1 MITTLKVRF
10 DNCYGIKTLSHD
22 FDFSVKKVYSI
33 YAPNG
38 TMKTSFAKTCKD
50 YSGGK
55 ATTDIIFPERV
66 TVRELKNETNVDI
79 PAESVFV
86 IEPYLEKYKSDRLS
100 TLLVNKALKDRY
112 EEILDAIDKEK
123 NHLISKLKQLT
134 GLTSRGNPIE
144 EELVKVFRK
153 KSFFDV
159 LLDLEQFINE
169 NSEHKFSSLTY
180 SKIFDEKVV
189 AFLNTK
195 DFKKQ
200 IQEYIERYDT
210 LIQSSKYFKK
220 GFNHSNVSEIQKNL
234 KSNGFFEAQHS
245 VNLFNGNSN
254 DVITSEEELQ
264 DIISKEME
272 TVLSDADI
280 QKKFNDIDSKL
291 SNAQLREFREYLFDN
306 REILPELNDLE
317 RFKKDIWVS
326 YLIEQKEL
334 FNSLLTEYKKGKE
347 EIEAIVEQA
356 KAEATDWKDVINIFN
371 KRFSVPFKLEMRNQ
385 DDVILKSETPNLN
398 FIFSDDDALNQE
410 KNIEESELMKVLSQ
424 GERRAL
430 YILNI
435 IFEVRARKKAG
446 QETIFIVDDIADS
459 FDYKNKYAII
469 EYLKEISEEP
479 LFYQIILTHN
489 FDFHR
494 TVSSRLNMGRNN
506 KLNTIRTTTG
516 INLITEKYQNNPF
529 SHWKDNLHANNEML
543 IASIPFVRNI
553 AEYSGHA
560 ATFTNLTS
568 LLHFKTDTATVTIAD
583 LETNIKTILIDKAAI
598 TLAMPGNFVID
609 VIYNSANAILATVNQ
624 NIDLENKIV
633 LAIAIR
639 LKAEQFMIA
648 KINDV
653 AFWNSITTNQ
663 TFALIQRFKNDFSG
677 ETANIELLE
686 QVNLMT
692 PENIHLNSFMY
703 EPILDMSNEHLKQLY
718 QSVRDN
724 LV

>member
-1 MITTLKVRF
+1 MITTLKIRF
-10 DNCYGIKTLSHD
+10 ENCYGIKSLSHD
-22 FDFSVKKVYSI
+22 FDFSNKKVFSI

-50 YSGGK
+50 YSGNK
-55 ATTDIIFPERV
+55 TTSDIIFPERV
-66 TVRELKNETNVDI
+66 TLREIKNEADI
-79 PAESVFV
+79 DILSEQVFV
-86 IEPYLEKYKSDRLS
+86 IEPYIEKYKSDRLS
-100 TLLVNKALKDRY
+100 TLLVNSALKNRY
-112 EEILDAIDKEK
+112 EEILEAIDKEK
-123 NHLISKLKQLT
+123 GNLISKLKQLS

-144 EELVKVFRK
+144 EELNKVFRN
-153 KSFFDV
+153 KSFFEI
-159 LLDLEQFINE
+159 LLNLEQFVNE
-169 NSEHKFSSLTY
+169 NTEHKFSNLTY

-200 IQEYIERYDT
+200 IKEYIERYDT
-210 LIQSSKYFKK
+210 LIQSSKYLKK
-220 GFNHSNVSEIQKNL
+220 GFNHSNVTEIQKNL

-245 VNLFNGNSN
+245 VNLFNGTSN
-254 DVITSEEELQ
+254 DTITNESDLQ
-264 DIISKEME
+264 EIISKEME

-306 REILPELNDLE
+306 RDILPELNDLE
-317 RFKKDIWVS
+317 KFKKDIWTS
-326 YLIEQKEL
+326 YFIEQKEL
-334 FNSLLTEYKKGKE
+334 FNNLLTEYKKGRE
-347 EIEAIVEQA
+347 EIEAIITQA
-356 KAEATDWKDVINIFN
+356 KAEETDWKDVIDIFN

-410 KNIEESELMKVLSQ
+410 KNIDESELMKVLSQ

-435 IFEVRARKKAG
+435 IFEVKARKNTNL
-446 QETIFIVDDIADS
+446 ETIFIVDDIADS

-506 KLNTIRTTTG
+506 KLNTIRSANG
-516 INLITEKYQNNPF
+516 ISLITEKYQNNPF
-529 SHWKDNLHANNEML
+529 SHWKDNLHTNSEML
-543 IASIPFVRNI
+543 IATIPFVRNI
-553 AEYSGHA
+553 AEYSGQN
-560 ATFTNLTS
+560 ATFSNLTS
-568 LLHFKTDTATVTIAD
+568 LLHFKSDTTTITIAD
-583 LETNIKTILIDKAAI
+583 LETNIKTILIDKATISLTSPAS
-598 TLAMPGNFVID
+598 FVID
-609 VIYNSANAILATVNQ
+609 VIFNSANTILGTISQ

-639 LKAEQFMIA
+639 LKAEQFMVA
-648 KINDV
+648 KINDTT
-653 AFWNSITTNQ
+653 FWNSITTNQ
-663 TFALIQRFKNDFSG
+663 TFALIQRFKNDFST

>member
-1 MITTLKVRF
+1 MITTLKIRLE
-10 DNCYGIKTLSHD
+10 NCYGIKSLNHS
-22 FDFSVKKVYSI
+22 FDFSSKKVFSI

-50 YSGGK
+50 YSGNK
-55 ATTDIIFPERV
+55 TTSDIIFPERI
-66 TVRELKNETNVDI
+66 TIREIKNESDI
-79 PAESVFV
+79 DITAEQIFV
-86 IEPYLEKYKSDRLS
+86 IEPYLEKYKSDKLS
-100 TLLVNKALKDRY
+100 TLLVNKTLKDRY
-112 EEILDAIDKEK
+112 EEILETIDKEK
-123 NHLISKLKQLT
+123 SKLISKLKQLS

-144 EELVKVFRK
+144 EELCKIFNK

-159 LLDLEQFINE
+159 LLNLETFIDE
-169 NSEHKFSSLTY
+169 NSEHKFSSIIY
-180 SKIFDEKVV
+180 NKIFEEKVV

-200 IQEYIERYDT
+200 IAEYIERYNT
-210 LIQSSKYFKK
+210 LIESSKYLKK

-245 VNLFNGNSN
+245 VNLFNGTSN
-254 DVITSEEELQ
+254 DVITSEVELQ

-280 QKKFNDIDSKL
+280 QKKFKEIDDKL

-306 REILPELNDLE
+306 KDILPELNNLE
-317 RFKKDIWVS
+317 KFKKEIWIS
-326 YLIEQKEL
+326 YLIEQKDL
-334 FNSLLTEYKKGKE
+334 VSILLAEYKKGRE
-347 EIEAIVEQA
+347 EIETIIIQA
-356 KAEATDWKDVINIFN
+356 KAEATDWKDVIEIFN
-371 KRFSVPFKLEMRNQ
+371 SRFSVPFKLEMINQ

-398 FIFSDDDALNQE
+398 FIFSDDDILQQE
-410 KNIEESELMKVLSQ
+410 KSIDELDLMKVLSQ

-506 KLNTIRTTTG
+506 KLNTIRTSTG
-516 INLITEKYQNNPF
+516 VNLITEKYQNNPF
-529 SHWKDNLHANNEML
+529 NHWKDHMHINSEML

-553 AEYSGHA
+553 AEYSGQNT
-560 ATFTNLTS
+560 TFSNLTS
-568 LLHFKTDTATVTIAD
+568 LLHFKSDTSTITIAD
-583 LETNIKTILIDKAAI
+583 LETNIKSILIDKAAM
-598 TLAMPGNFVID
+598 TLGSQGSFVID
-609 VIYNSANAILATVNQ
+609 IIYNSADTILGLANQ

-639 LKAEQFMIA
+639 LKAEQFMVT
-648 KINDV
+648 KINDTP
-653 AFWNSITTNQ
+653 FWNSLTTHQ
-663 TFALIQRFKNDFSG
+663 TFALIQRFKNDFST

-703 EPILDMSNEHLKQLY
+703 EPILDMSNDHLKQLY

-724 LV
+724 LI

>member
-1 MITTLKVRF
+1 MITTLKIRF
-10 DNCYGIKTLSHD
+10 ENCYGIKSLSHD
-22 FDFSVKKVYSI
+22 FDFSIKKVFSI

-50 YSGGK
+50 YSGNK
-55 ATTDIIFPERV
+55 TTSDIIFPERV
-66 TVRELKNETNVDI
+66 TLREIKNEADI
-79 PAESVFV
+79 DIQAEQIFV
-86 IEPYLEKYKSDRLS
+86 IEPYIEKYKSDRLS
-100 TLLVNKALKDRY
+100 TLLVNSHLKNRY
-112 EEILDAIDKEK
+112 EEILEAIDKEK
-123 NHLISKLKQLT
+123 SNLISKLKQLS

-144 EELVKVFRK
+144 EELTKVFRN
-153 KSFFDV
+153 KSFFDI
-159 LLDLEQFINE
+159 LLNLEQFVNE
-169 NSEHKFSSLTY
+169 SSEHKFSNLTY
-180 SKIFDEKVV
+180 NKIFDEKVV

-200 IQEYIERYDT
+200 IKEYIERYDT
-210 LIQSSKYFKK
+210 LIKSSKYLKK
-220 GFNHSNVSEIQKNL
+220 GFNHSNVTEIQKNL

-245 VNLFNGNSN
+245 VNLFNGTSN
-254 DVITSEEELQ
+254 DTITSETDLL

-272 TVLSDADI
+272 TVLSDTEI

-306 REILPELNDLE
+306 RDILPELNDLE
-317 RFKKDIWVS
+317 KFKKNIWTS

-334 FNSLLTEYKKGKE
+334 FTNLLTEYKKGRE
-347 EIEAIVEQA
+347 EIEAIITQA
-356 KAEATDWKDVINIFN
+356 KAEETDWKDVIDIFN

-410 KNIEESELMKVLSQ
+410 KNIEESDLMKVLSQ

-435 IFEVRARKKAG
+435 IFEVRARKNANL
-446 QETIFIVDDIADS
+446 ETIFIVDDIADS

-494 TVSSRLNMGRNN
+494 TISSRLNMGRNN
-506 KLNTIRTTTG
+506 KLNTIRTTSG
-516 INLITEKYQNNPF
+516 ISLVTEKYQNNPF
-529 SHWKDNLHANNEML
+529 SHWKDNLHTNSEML

-553 AEYSGHA
+553 AEYSGHNV
-560 ATFTNLTS
+560 TFSNLTS
-568 LLHFKTDTATVTIAD
+568 LLHFKADTNTITIAD
-583 LETNIKTILIDKAAI
+583 LETNIKTILIDKSAI
-598 TLAMPGNFVID
+598 SLASPGNLVID
-609 VIYNSANAILATVNQ
+609 VIYSSADRILATIHQ

-639 LKAEQFMIA
+639 LKAEQYMVA
-648 KINDV
+648 KINDNL
-653 AFWNSITTNQ
+653 FWNAITTNQ
-663 TFALIQRFKNDFSG
+663 TFALIQRFKNDFSE
-677 ETANIELLE
+677 ETTHIELLD

-724 LV
+724 LG

>member
-1 MITTLKVRF
+1 MLV
-10 DNCYGIKTLSHD
+10 NSH
-22 FDFSVKKVYSI
+22 
-33 YAPNG
+33 
-38 TMKTSFAKTCKD
+38 
-50 YSGGK
+50 
-55 ATTDIIFPERV
+55 
-66 TVRELKNETNVDI
+66 LKN
-79 PAESVFV
+79 
-86 IEPYLEKYKSDRLS
+86 
-100 TLLVNKALKDRY
+100 RY
-112 EEILDAIDKEK
+112 EEILEAIDKEK
-123 NHLISKLKQLT
+123 SNLISKLKQLS
-134 GLTSRGNPIE
+134 GLNSRGNPIE
-144 EELVKVFRK
+144 EELIKVFRN
-153 KSFFDV
+153 KSFFDI
-159 LLDLEQFINE
+159 LLNLEQFVNE
-169 NSEHKFSSLTY
+169 SSEHKFSNLTY
-180 SKIFDEKVV
+180 NKIFDEKVV

-200 IQEYIERYDT
+200 IKEYIERYDT
-210 LIQSSKYFKK
+210 LIKSSKYLKK
-220 GFNHSNVSEIQKNL
+220 GFNHSNVTEIQKNL

-245 VNLFNGNSN
+245 VNLFNGTSN
-254 DVITSEEELQ
+254 DTITSESDLL
-264 DIISKEME
+264 DIISKEMQ
-272 TVLSDADI
+272 TVLSDAEI

-306 REILPELNDLE
+306 RDILSELNDLE
-317 RFKKDIWVS
+317 KFKKNIWIS

-334 FNSLLTEYKKGKE
+334 FSNLLTEYKKGRE
-347 EIEAIVEQA
+347 EIEAIITQA
-356 KAEATDWKDVINIFN
+356 KAEETDWKYVIDIFN

-410 KNIEESELMKVLSQ
+410 KNIEESDLMKVLSQ

-435 IFEVRARKKAG
+435 IFEVRARKNANL
-446 QETIFIVDDIADS
+446 ETIFIVDDIADS

-494 TVSSRLNMGRNN
+494 TISSRLNMGRNN
-506 KLNTIRTTTG
+506 KLNTIRTTSG
-516 INLITEKYQNNPF
+516 ISLVTEKYQNNPF
-529 SHWKDNLHANNEML
+529 SHWKDNLHTNSEML

-553 AEYSGHA
+553 AEYSGHN
-560 ATFTNLTS
+560 ATFSNLTS
-568 LLHFKTDTATVTIAD
+568 LLHFKADTNTITIAD
-583 LETNIKTILIDKAAI
+583 LETNIKTILIDKLAI
-598 TLAMPGNFVID
+598 SLASPGNLVID
-609 VIYNSANAILATVNQ
+609 VIYSSADRILATIHQ

-639 LKAEQFMIA
+639 LKAEQYMVA
-648 KINDV
+648 KINDNH
-653 AFWNSITTNQ
+653 FWNAITTNQ

-677 ETANIELLE
+677 ETTHIELLD

-724 LV
+724 LA

>member
-1 MITTLKVRF
+1 MITTLKIRF
-10 DNCYGIKTLSHD
+10 ENCYGIKSLSHD
-22 FDFSVKKVYSI
+22 FDFSIKKLFSI

-50 YSGGK
+50 YSGNK
-55 ATTDIIFPERV
+55 TTSDIIFPERV
-66 TVRELKNETNVDI
+66 TRREIKNEADIDI
-79 PAESVFV
+79 PSEQVFV
-86 IEPYLEKYKSDRLS
+86 IEPYIEKYKSDRLS
-100 TLLVNKALKDRY
+100 TLLVNSTLKNRY
-112 EEILDAIDKEK
+112 EEILEAIDREK
-123 NHLISKLKQLT
+123 GNLTSKLKQLS

-144 EELVKVFRK
+144 EELNKVFRN
-153 KSFFDV
+153 KSFFDI
-159 LLDLEQFINE
+159 LLNLEQFVNE
-169 NSEHKFSSLTY
+169 STEHKFSYLTY
-180 SKIFDEKVV
+180 NKIFDEKVV

-200 IQEYIERYDT
+200 IKEYIERYDT
-210 LIQSSKYFKK
+210 LIQSSKYLKK
-220 GFNHSNVSEIQKNL
+220 GFNHSNVTEIQKNL

-245 VNLFNGNSN
+245 VNLFNGTSN
-254 DVITSEEELQ
+254 DTITNEADLQ

-306 REILPELNDLE
+306 RDILPELNDLE
-317 RFKKDIWVS
+317 RFKKDIWTS

-334 FNSLLTEYKKGKE
+334 FNNLLTEYKKGKE
-347 EIEAIVEQA
+347 EIEAIIVQA
-356 KAEATDWKDVINIFN
+356 KAEATDWKDVIDIFN

-385 DDVILKSETPNLN
+385 EDVILKSETPNLN
-398 FIFSDDDALNQE
+398 FIFSDDDALHQE

-435 IFEVRARKKAG
+435 IFEVRARKNANL
-446 QETIFIVDDIADS
+446 ETIFIVDDIADS

-506 KLNTIRTTTG
+506 KLNTIRSAAG
-516 INLITEKYQNNPF
+516 ISLITEKYQNNPF
-529 SHWKDNLHANNEML
+529 SHWKDNLHTNSEML
-543 IASIPFVRNI
+543 IASIPFVRNL
-553 AEYSGHA
+553 AEYSGQN
-560 ATFTNLTS
+560 ATFSDLTS
-568 LLHFKTDTATVTIAD
+568 LLHFKNNTTTITIAD

-598 TLAMPGNFVID
+598 SLTSPGSFVID
-609 VIYNSANAILATVNQ
+609 VIYNSADSILGTVSQ

-639 LKAEQFMIA
+639 LKAEQFMVG
-648 KINDV
+648 KINDS

-663 TFALIQRFKNDFSG
+663 TFALIQRFKNDFSA

>member
-1 MITTLKVRF
+1 MITTLKIRF
-10 DNCYGIKTLSHD
+10 ENCYGIKSLSHD
-22 FDFSVKKVYSI
+22 FDFSIKKVFSI

-50 YSGGK
+50 YSGNK
-55 ATTDIIFPERV
+55 TTSDIIFPERV
-66 TVRELKNETNVDI
+66 TLREIKNEADI
-79 PAESVFV
+79 DIQAEQVFV
-86 IEPYLEKYKSDRLS
+86 IEPYIEKYKSDRLS
-100 TLLVNKALKDRY
+100 TLLVNSHLKNRY
-112 EEILDAIDKEK
+112 EEILEAIDKEK
-123 NHLISKLKQLT
+123 SNLISKLKQLS

-144 EELVKVFRK
+144 EELTKVFRN
-153 KSFFDV
+153 KSFFDI
-159 LLDLEQFINE
+159 LLNLEQFVNE
-169 NSEHKFSSLTY
+169 SNEHKFSNLTY
-180 SKIFDEKVV
+180 NKIFDEKVV

-200 IQEYIERYDT
+200 IKEYIERYDS
-210 LIQSSKYFKK
+210 LIQSSKYLKK
-220 GFNHSNVSEIQKNL
+220 GFNHSNVTEIQKNL

-245 VNLFNGNSN
+245 VNLFNGTSN
-254 DVITSEEELQ
+254 DTITSESDLLN
-264 DIISKEME
+264 IISKEME
-272 TVLSDADI
+272 TVLSDAEI

-306 REILPELNDLE
+306 RDILPELNDLE
-317 RFKKDIWVS
+317 KFKKNIWTS

-334 FNSLLTEYKKGKE
+334 FSNLLAEYKKGRE
-347 EIEAIVEQA
+347 EIEAIITQA
-356 KAEATDWKDVINIFN
+356 KAEETDWKDVIDIFN

-410 KNIEESELMKVLSQ
+410 KNIEESDLMKVLSQ
-424 GERRAL
+424 GEKRAL

-435 IFEVRARKKAG
+435 IFEVRARKNANL
-446 QETIFIVDDIADS
+446 ETIFIVDDIADS

-494 TVSSRLNMGRNN
+494 TISSRLNMGRNN
-506 KLNTIRTTTG
+506 KLNTIRSTSG
-516 INLITEKYQNNPF
+516 ISLVTEKYQNNPF
-529 SHWKDNLHANNEML
+529 SHWKDNLHTNSEML

-553 AEYSGHA
+553 AEYSGHNV
-560 ATFTNLTS
+560 TFSNLTS
-568 LLHFKTDTATVTIAD
+568 LLHFKADTSTITIAD
-583 LETNIKTILIDKAAI
+583 LETNIKTILIDKSAI
-598 TLAMPGNFVID
+598 SLASPRNLVID
-609 VIYNSANAILATVNQ
+609 VIYSSADRILATIHQ

-639 LKAEQFMIA
+639 LKAEQYMVA
-648 KINDV
+648 KINDNP
-653 AFWNSITTNQ
+653 FWNAITTNQ

-677 ETANIELLE
+677 ETTHIELLD

-718 QSVRDN
+718 QSVRDD
-724 LV
+724 LA